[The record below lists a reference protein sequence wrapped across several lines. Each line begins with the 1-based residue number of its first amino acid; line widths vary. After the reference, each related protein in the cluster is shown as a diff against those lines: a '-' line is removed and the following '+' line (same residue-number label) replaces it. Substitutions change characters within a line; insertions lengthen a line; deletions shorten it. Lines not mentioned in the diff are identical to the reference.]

1 MYLVRRRKMNI
12 IVQKFGGTSVASK
25 ELRDKAVEKVIQ
37 CIQEGKQPVVV
48 VSAMGRKGDPYATD
62 TLLQIGREPYS
73 ECSSR
78 ELDLMMAC
86 GETISSV
93 VFANTIKAKGYH
105 AAALMGFQ
113 AGIITDEKYGDAD
126 VIKVEPQNI
135 QQLLDKGIIPVVTGF
150 QGISENGNITTLG
163 RGGSDT
169 SAAVIGEA
177 LKAEVV
183 EIYTDVDGIMTADPR
198 LVTNAKVIE
207 QIDYDDIYQMA
218 EDGAKVIHPRAV
230 EVARRGSII
239 LKIKNTFTDAPGT
252 IISSFEQYENKYSKY
267 PSAGECITAIAHRNN
282 VAQIVVQYEDTAEI
296 NEVFMNAL
304 AENDISIDMINFF
317 IDKKIF
323 TVEEQHL
330 VKLESIIKSI
340 GLKYDIHR
348 NCSKITAIGHKMRGV
363 PGVMAR
369 IVKALAKENIRILQ
383 TSDSHTTISCLVNS
397 DSMEKAVNILHQE
410 FHLA

>member
-12 IVQKFGGTSVASK
+12 IVQKFGGSSVASK
-25 ELRDKAVEKVIQ
+25 ALRDKAVEKVIQ

-73 ECSSR
+73 EYSSR

-150 QGISENGNITTLG
+150 QGISQNGNITTLG

-207 QIDYDDIYQMA
+207 QIGYDDIYQMA

-230 EVARRGSII
+230 EVARRSSMI

-267 PSAGECITAIAHRNN
+267 PSAGECITAIAHKNN
-282 VAQIVVQYEDTAEI
+282 VAQIVVQYNDTAEI

-323 TVEEQHL
+323 TIEEQHL
-330 VKLESIIKSI
+330 VKLESIVKSI

-369 IVKALAKENIRILQ
+369 IVKALAKENIQILQ

-397 DSMEKAVNILHQE
+397 ESMEKAVNILHQE

>member
-1 MYLVRRRKMNI
+1 MNI
-12 IVQKFGGTSVASK
+12 IVQKFGGTSVATE
-25 ELRDKAVEKVIQ
+25 ELRNKAVDKVIG

-48 VSAMGRKGDPYATD
+48 VSAMGRKGEPYATD
-62 TLLQIGREPYS
+62 TLLQIGRDPYQ
-73 ECSSR
+73 EYTSR
-78 ELDLMMAC
+78 ELDLIMAC

-93 VFANTIKAKGYH
+93 IFANTIKSRGYK

-126 VIKVEPQNI
+126 VIKVESQSI
-135 QQLLDKGIIPVVTGF
+135 IRLLENGIIPVITGF
-150 QGISENGNITTLG
+150 QGISESGNITTLG

-177 LKAEVV
+177 LKAELV

-198 LVTNAKVIE
+198 LVTQAKVID
-207 QIDYDDIYQMA
+207 QICYDEIYQMA

-230 EVARRGSII
+230 EVARRGSIV
-239 LKIKNTFTDAPGT
+239 LKIKNTFTNAPGT
-252 IISSFEQYENKYSKY
+252 VISSFEHYENKYSKY
-267 PSAGECITAIAHRNN
+267 PSIGECITAIAHKNN
-282 VAQIVVQYEDTAEI
+282 IAQVIVQYEDASEANEI
-296 NEVFMNAL
+296 FMSAL

-330 VKLESIIKSI
+330 AKLESILRDI
-340 GLKYDIHR
+340 GLKYDIHK
-348 NCSKITAIGHKMRGV
+348 NCSKITTIGHKMRGV

-369 IVKALAKENIRILQ
+369 IVKALAKENIKILQ
-383 TSDSHTTISCLVNS
+383 TSDSYTTISCLVSCEN
-397 DSMEKAVNILHQE
+397 MEKSVNLLHQE
-410 FHLA
+410 FQLA

>member
-1 MYLVRRRKMNI
+1 MNI

-93 VFANTIKAKGYH
+93 VFANTIKAKGFH

-330 VKLESIIKSI
+330 VKIESIIKSI

>member
-1 MYLVRRRKMNI
+1 MNI
-12 IVQKFGGTSVASK
+12 IVQKFGGSSVASK
-25 ELRDKAVEKVIQ
+25 ALRDKAVEKVIQ

-73 ECSSR
+73 EYSSR

-150 QGISENGNITTLG
+150 QGISQNGNITTLG

-207 QIDYDDIYQMA
+207 QIGYDDIYQMA

-230 EVARRGSII
+230 EVARRSSMI

-267 PSAGECITAIAHRNN
+267 PSAGECITAIAHKNN
-282 VAQIVVQYEDTAEI
+282 VAQIVVQYNDTAEI

-323 TVEEQHL
+323 TIEEQHL
-330 VKLESIIKSI
+330 VKLESIVKSI

-369 IVKALAKENIRILQ
+369 IVKALAKENIQILQ

-397 DSMEKAVNILHQE
+397 ESMEKAVNILHQE

>member
-1 MYLVRRRKMNI
+1 MNI

-37 CIQEGKQPVVV
+37 CIQEGNQPVVV